1 MLSAG
6 GLSLRPS
13 RPGWDGDGDGAGW
26 AGPRGGTREV
36 GMSPAA
42 LAAGLDAG
50 GMLEGQPSPE
60 QGLGVKGS
68 VGANP
73 NCSLVGSAGLWFEL
87 QGANLTP
94 SFPWKFCSGFI

>member
-50 GMLEGQPSPE
+50 GCWGDAGGAAQPWAGTGGEGKCWSKPKLFIS
-60 QGLGVKGS
+60 GKCR
-68 VGANP
+68 A
-73 NCSLVGSAGLWFEL
+73 LV
-87 QGANLTP
+87 
-94 SFPWKFCSGFI
+94 

>member
-50 GMLEGQPSPE
+50 GCWRGSPALGRDWGGREVLEQT
-60 QGLGVKGS
+60 QIVH
-68 VGANP
+68 
-73 NCSLVGSAGLWFEL
+73 
-87 QGANLTP
+87 
-94 SFPWKFCSGFI
+94 